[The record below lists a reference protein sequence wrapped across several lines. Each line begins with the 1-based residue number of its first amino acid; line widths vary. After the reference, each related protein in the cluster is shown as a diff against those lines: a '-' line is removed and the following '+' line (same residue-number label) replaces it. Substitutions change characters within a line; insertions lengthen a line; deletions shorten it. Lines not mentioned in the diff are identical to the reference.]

1 MTREFRTFI
10 ALSAIAVSIA
20 ALPALGADN
29 GTMVRVTVPFAF
41 TAGTASLPAGEY
53 VVSQQSGNH
62 VLTIA
67 GKGGDAILMSQPAWS
82 TLDLNSSTLTFERT
96 DKGNKLTEVN
106 IGGSASNV
114 LKARTVAGK

>member
-10 ALSAIAVSIA
+10 ALSAIALSIA
-20 ALPALGADN
+20 ALPAMGADIA
-29 GTMVRVTVPFAF
+29 TSVRVTVPFAF

-53 VVSQQSGNH
+53 FISQQAGNH

-67 GKGGDAILMSQPAWS
+67 GKGGDAILMAQPSWP

-106 IGGSASNV
+106 IGGSTSSV
-114 LKARTVAGK
+114 MKSRTAGK